1 MPTFKFPGFFFFFF
15 FNSPLKT
22 QINKM
27 KEVAKDLT

>member
-1 MPTFKFPGFFFFFF
+1 MPTFKFPGFFFFF

>member
-1 MPTFKFPGFFFFFF
+1 MPTFKFPGFFFFL
-15 FNSPLKT
+15 NSPLKT